1 MAKNKNDD
9 FLEGFF
15 NEISNDLNSN
25 ESVEEFAQRIHKKEN
40 SDIFT
45 EFTQKMKEEVNDS
58 LYKNGY
64 NNLTDLINKGMD
76 TALKYMGPE
85 AEKSGFVK
93 PDKVKDS
100 FTFIQNE
107 LAMVRY
113 DMWKRGAYKDGHQEA
128 LRTYFAQ
135 MEIDKK
141 QVIGFEKILRHD
153 LKVRKKRKKS
163 KNERF
168 EEGYIDALEDLIR
181 MVKDAKM
188 YMMRKVKT
196 DLMLK

>member
-45 EFTQKMKEEVNDS
+45 DFTQKMKEEVSDS
-58 LYKNGY
+58 LHKNGY

-85 AEKSGFVK
+85 AEKSGFAK

-113 DMWKRGAYKDGHQEA
+113 DMWKRGSYKDGHQEA

-153 LKVRKKRKKS
+153 LKARKKRKKS

-196 DLMLK
+196 DLLLK